1 MPVKLTVAAESW
13 ESKAV
18 KCTFTVQANDVTL
31 VAKDRSK
38 QIYELPAG
46 TKELRILATPTP
58 TPNKYWETRVALV
71 VASNGTISPG
81 AGFAPW
87 VGVTRASG
95 ATAGATLA
103 TVRVSRFKEVTH
115 DVLTLL
121 KVVPGEVGQTANRSR
136 AHPARARG
144 DLRQVAAR

>member
-1 MPVKLTVAAESW
+1 M
-13 ESKAV
+13 
-18 KCTFTVQANDVTL
+18 KCTFTVQADDVIL
-31 VAKDRSK
+31 GAKDRSK

-46 TKELRILATPTP
+46 TKQVRIVATPTP
-58 TPNKYWETRVALV
+58 KPNIYWETTVALV
-71 VASNGTISPG
+71 VASNGTVSPG

-87 VGVTRASG
+87 VAVTRASG

-103 TVRVSRFKEVTH
+103 TVSVSRFKDVTH
-115 DVLTLL
+115 DVLNLL
-121 KVVPGEVGQTANRSR
+121 KARPRRGRETAKGRR